1 MENYLQDIDYSKLLV
16 MYKEYLEN
24 VFIDLSYVLVV
35 IVEGFLSLLLSLLK
49 NKQIMIFFSKV
60 DFLKG

>member
-1 MENYLQDIDYSKLLV
+1 

-49 NKQIMIFFSKV
+49 NK
-60 DFLKG
+60 